1 MELSAVA
8 EVCLALRARR
18 LARKVSRLYDSAF
31 ASLGLDSSQ
40 FNILTVIGAGTPTP
54 LIDVS
59 SVLDL
64 DPSTLSRT
72 IKVLEARGYISVSG
86 GRGRSGLSL
95 ALTERGQDV
104 MTEAVGAW
112 QRVQAKIAL
121 SLGEAEVG
129 RIIES
134 FDRLEQATIQN
145 EQF

>member
-1 MELSAVA
+1 MELSVA

-18 LARKVSRLYDSAF
+18 LARKISRLYDSAF

-54 LIDVS
+54 LTDVS
-59 SVLDL
+59 SMLDL

-72 IKVLEARGYISVSG
+72 IKALEARGYIAVSG

-104 MTEAVGAW
+104 MAEAVGAW